1 MISLMTR
8 LLCLALMWIA
18 GPQAQGAGPGSA
30 PSSIP
35 HFAAVTPLPSGKKL
49 QLPHDFG
56 AHPDFKTEWWYATG
70 WLKTD
75 DGKALGYQV
84 TFFRSAT
91 QHSRANPSAFAP
103 TQIIIG
109 HAAISDVAEGKL
121 LHEQKSARAGFGLAY
136 AKVGNTDL
144 KLDDWRM
151 QRAADGSYAITL
163 ATRQF
168 SLALRLTPTQ
178 PVLLQGEGGY
188 SRKGA
193 QKHEASYYY
202 SEPQLQTSGTLTR
215 SGGAPQIVTGT
226 TWLDHE
232 WSSQALAQDAAGW
245 DWIGAN
251 LLDGSALMAFQI
263 RSKSGAKIW
272 AHATLRDASG
282 KMMQYA
288 PQDVDFTAQRHWS
301 SPRTGVR
308 YPIAT
313 SVRTGKTIWQV
324 TPLQDDQELDARS
337 STGAMYWEGAV
348 RIEKDGVPAGNA
360 YLEMTGYDV
369 PIKL

>member
-1 MISLMTR
+1 MTRLMTR
-8 LLCLALMWIA
+8 LLTLSICLLMIFSH
-18 GPQAQGAGPGSA
+18 QAQAQA
-30 PSSIP
+30 PR
-35 HFAAVTPLPSGKKL
+35 FAPVTPLAPGQKL
-49 QLPHDFG
+49 QFPMDSG

-70 WLKTD
+70 WLTTP

-91 QHSRANPSAFAP
+91 QHDRANPSAFAP

-109 HAAISDVAEGKL
+109 HAALSDVAEGKL
-121 LHEQKSARAGFGLAY
+121 LHDQKSAREGFGLAY

-151 QRAADGSYAITL
+151 RRSADGSYAITL
-163 ATRQF
+163 AAREF

-178 PVLLQGEGGY
+178 PVLLQGERGY
-188 SRKGA
+188 SRKGVR
-193 QKHEASYYY
+193 QHEASYYY
-202 SEPQLQTSGTLTR
+202 SEPQLHTRGTITHNN
-215 SGGAPQIVTGT
+215 GTPQAVTGT

-232 WSSQALAQDAAGW
+232 WSSQALAPDAAGW

-251 LLDGSALMAFQI
+251 LVDGSALMAFQI
-263 RSKSGAKIW
+263 RGKSGAKIW

-288 PQDVDFTAQRHWS
+288 PHEVDFTPLRHWR
-301 SPRTGVR
+301 SPRTQVR
-308 YPIAT
+308 YPVAT
-313 SVRTGKTIWQV
+313 RIRTGSTTWQV
-324 TPLQDDQELDARS
+324 TPLQDDQELDART
-337 STGAMYWEGAV
+337 STGALYWEGAV
-348 RIEKDGVPAGNA
+348 RIEQDGVPAGNA

-369 PIKL
+369 PLKL